1 MHLEEKCR
9 QSGGST
15 YCTRAIAQI
24 EIVENPNNGD
34 DVAYDHFVLSN

>member
-9 QSGGST
+9 RSGGST
-15 YCTRAIAQI
+15 YCTGAIAQI